1 MNIEAEIINST
12 TINISWTPLENING
26 YVVIYAEANT
36 SFINHDVHDNSSILL
51 SGLSQDSVYHV
62 TVFAYND
69 LLSDFTAITVV
80 FEGELSEFFI
90 FILSIIIHLS
100 L

>member
-12 TINISWTPLENING
+12 TINISWTPLENISG
-26 YVVIYAEANT
+26 YVVYAEANT
-36 SFINHDVHDNSSILL
+36 SFISHHVHDNSSILL

-80 FEGELSEFFI
+80 FEGELSEFFH
-90 FILSIIIHLS
+90 F
-100 L
+100 

>member
-1 MNIEAEIINST
+1 MNVEAEIISAAT
-12 TINISWTPLENING
+12 MNISWTPLKNTNG

-36 SFINHDVHDNSSILL
+36 SFINHDVHDSSSILL

-62 TVFAYND
+62 AVFAYND
-69 LLSDFTAITVV
+69 LLSDFTAITVI
-80 FEGELSEFFI
+80 FEGELSSFLIYITHF
-90 FILSIIIHLS
+90 S